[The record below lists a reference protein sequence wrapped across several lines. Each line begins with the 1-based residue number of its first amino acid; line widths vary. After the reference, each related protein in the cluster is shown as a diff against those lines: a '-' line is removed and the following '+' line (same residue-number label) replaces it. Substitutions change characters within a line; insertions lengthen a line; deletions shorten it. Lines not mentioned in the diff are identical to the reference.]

1 MNTLT
6 NAPLADLLQRLFAEA
21 EASAPGDSPAL
32 ADLSEAELKRL
43 MGSKTEYRE
52 FYGRLKDLAL
62 PVSRETGCL
71 LYMLARSSSARS
83 IVEFGTSFGLS
94 TLHLAAALRD
104 NGGGRLIGSE
114 FEPSKAERARRNLAA
129 GGLLDLVELR
139 EGEGGETEEKAR
151 GAPMHTEVHM
161 KFEKNTE
168 LDQANLRLIVA
179 TCAILYVV
187 LIGLLPGLKV
197 ETYLP
202 IVAYYGLFLIA
213 SILLRQAIVR
223 WPGHYPARRIF
234 CMLHD
239 YAGTS
244 FGLIVGGEAALP
256 LYAVM
261 VWINLGNGMRYGSR
275 YLAIAT
281 ALALLALLVI
291 YRLTPAWQ
299 AQPFM
304 VLMLMTTST
313 VIPFYA
319 HLLLE
324 RTRKATE
331 EALQAN
337 QEKSRLLAQ
346 ASHDLRQPIHSI
358 GLFTACLRDARLGDE
373 ERRLVDNIDR
383 SLLNVSQLFRSILDL
398 YTLDNGRLQPK
409 QENVH
414 LGELLRDL
422 VRRNAEAAR
431 WAGVELRLRPCR
443 LWTRTDPGLLSTM
456 LQNLLS
462 NSLKYAAERPL
473 LIGVRRRGDGLAV
486 AIYDQGR
493 GIAEEHLP
501 RVFEE
506 FYRVRET
513 RDRDVEGIGLGLSIV
528 RRLGQLTGIEVT
540 LRSRVGRGTAVTLH
554 GLPAVAAQA
563 LPRRDDP
570 LQAGLLTGLRVCLVE
585 DDRNVLRATSAL
597 LERWGCTVQAETEA
611 DGWRTDCDILVVDY
625 DLGPHASG
633 VECIERVRRQRG
645 EAIPAL
651 VISGHD
657 IERIQASVEDTDI
670 ALLSK
675 PVRPTELRATLRA
688 LRERPVAASHAS

>member
-1 MNTLT
+1 
-6 NAPLADLLQRLFAEA
+6 
-21 EASAPGDSPAL
+21 
-32 ADLSEAELKRL
+32 
-43 MGSKTEYRE
+43 
-52 FYGRLKDLAL
+52 
-62 PVSRETGCL
+62 
-71 LYMLARSSSARS
+71 
-83 IVEFGTSFGLS
+83 
-94 TLHLAAALRD
+94 
-104 NGGGRLIGSE
+104 
-114 FEPSKAERARRNLAA
+114 
-129 GGLLDLVELR
+129 
-139 EGEGGETEEKAR
+139 
-151 GAPMHTEVHM
+151 M

-563 LPRRDDP
+563 LPR
-570 LQAGLLTGLRVCLVE
+570 
-585 DDRNVLRATSAL
+585 

-688 LRERPVAASHAS
+688 LRERPAAASHAS

>member
-1 MNTLT
+1 
-6 NAPLADLLQRLFAEA
+6 
-21 EASAPGDSPAL
+21 
-32 ADLSEAELKRL
+32 
-43 MGSKTEYRE
+43 
-52 FYGRLKDLAL
+52 
-62 PVSRETGCL
+62 
-71 LYMLARSSSARS
+71 
-83 IVEFGTSFGLS
+83 
-94 TLHLAAALRD
+94 
-104 NGGGRLIGSE
+104 
-114 FEPSKAERARRNLAA
+114 
-129 GGLLDLVELR
+129 
-139 EGEGGETEEKAR
+139 
-151 GAPMHTEVHM
+151 M

-570 LQAGLLTGLRVCLVE
+570 QQAGLLTGLRVCLVE

-675 PVRPTELRATLRA
+675 PVPVSYTHLTLPTT
-688 LRERPVAASHAS
+688 PYV